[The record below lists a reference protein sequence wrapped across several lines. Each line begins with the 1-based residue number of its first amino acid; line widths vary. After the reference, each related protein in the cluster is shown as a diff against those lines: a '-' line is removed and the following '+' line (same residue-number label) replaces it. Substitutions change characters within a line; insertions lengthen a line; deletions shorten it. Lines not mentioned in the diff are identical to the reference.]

1 MKNLTTQLF
10 TAETVDTSVLDT
22 PGVDVVHFSGVSDV
36 AEDQKLVVRFAPN
49 DQAIAPWIGA
59 FTPGYRADFALS
71 DVVQFE
77 ENSAACLVIS
87 SGQGF
92 VVNVVDR
99 KNWLALDR
107 PFPITFAQYVD
118 EHRFVVVADLASVT
132 ALTADRV
139 VWAALNL
146 GDGELIVDGV
156 EQETVRGR
164 GWNAPNQKLR
174 RFVLDLATGTALAP

>member
-10 TAETVDTSVLDT
+10 TAETVDPSVLDT
-22 PGVDVVHFSGVSDV
+22 PGLDVVHFSGVSDV
-36 AEDQKLVVRFAPN
+36 ADDERLVVRFSPT
-49 DQAIAPWIGA
+49 DHTVSSWIGA

-71 DVVQFE
+71 DVVPFE
-77 ENSAACLVIS
+77 AESAACLVVS

-92 VVNVVDR
+92 VVNVVDH

-118 EHRFVVVADLASVT
+118 EHRFVVVADLVSVT

-146 GDGELIVDGV
+146 GDGELIVDEVG
-156 EQETVRGR
+156 QETVRGR
-164 GWNAPNQKLR
+164 GWNAPNQKFLR
-174 RFVLDLATGTALAP
+174 FLLDLETGTALAP